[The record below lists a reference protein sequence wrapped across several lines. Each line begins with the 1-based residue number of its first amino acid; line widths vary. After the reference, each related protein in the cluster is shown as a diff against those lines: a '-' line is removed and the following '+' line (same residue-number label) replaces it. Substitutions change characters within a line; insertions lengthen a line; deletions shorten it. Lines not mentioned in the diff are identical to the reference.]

1 MATNNFANAQSSGI
15 TTATTVYTSPNGQ
28 DSIMLELD
36 IANTTAASVDVDV
49 RIYDN
54 SATTNCYLV
63 KATPILAG
71 SSMKVISGQKVVLE
85 GNDYITVT
93 ATGAVDAICSI
104 LEDVN

>member
-1 MATNNFANAQSSGI
+1 MATNTFTNQQSSAV
-15 TTATTVYTSPNGQ
+15 TTATTVYTSPNAK

-54 SATTNCYLV
+54 SASTNCYLV
-63 KATPILAG
+63 KATPVLAG

-85 GNDYITVT
+85 GNDYVTVT
-93 ATGAVDAICSI
+93 ATGACDVICSI